1 MLSVLSTIRAKF
13 LIGLFVIFSVSFL
26 LLHHFVVRIIETSN
40 EKIITQD
47 LVQLKN
53 NSSIYV
59 KQAFM
64 INHFNT
70 DDMYF
75 QQMAEEMVRDLN
87 HVTSSDTSAYS
98 VEGELIFA
106 SDEARFL
113 SANPEDLQHAL
124 NGKTAYRIHYMD
136 EKAEVFY
143 AYPVIVEGKNVG
155 ILRFGKDF
163 SLLYEQRKHIL
174 DVFSSVTVAI
184 FVAAFVFSYLLSRNI
199 TIPLI
204 KLTRA
209 SSEVTNGN
217 LNIKIGFR
225 RKDEIGQLAHN
236 FGNMIVQIK
245 KQIQRIKTDRDRLEE
260 LNRHRKQF
268 FDNVTHELKTPLTS
282 IIGYAELIREV
293 GSRDEAFFAK
303 GMNHI
308 VNESRRLHEMVLQ
321 LLTLSRENGGQDA
334 METIEAGQILHDVCD
349 GMLLKA
355 QRYNKSVH
363 CEADENVILTADPD
377 KIRQVYINIIDNA
390 IKYGRSPSE
399 VHVKAEKLPEC
410 VLISVKNEGDT
421 IPPDALSK
429 IFEPFYRVNGQA
441 EREAGSCG
449 LGLSIS
455 KAIVEGMGGTIRM
468 DSAEQVTTVVIELPY
483 EASGEGEAR

>member
-1 MLSVLSTIRAKF
+1 MFWTIRAKF

-47 LVQLKN
+47 LIQLKN

-59 KQAFM
+59 KQAFL

-70 DDMYF
+70 DDVYF

-87 HVTSSDTSAYS
+87 HVTSSHTSAYS
-98 VEGELIFA
+98 VAGDLIFA
-106 SDEARFL
+106 SDEAKFL
-113 SANPEDLQHAL
+113 SANPDDLQYAL
-124 NGKTAYRIHYMD
+124 VGKTAYRIRYTD
-136 EKAEVFY
+136 QKAEVFY
-143 AYPVIVEGKNVG
+143 AYPVIVEGKKVG

-174 DVFSSVTVAI
+174 DVFSSVTIAI
-184 FVAAFVFSYLLSRNI
+184 FIAAFVFSYLLSRNI

-204 KLTRA
+204 KLTKA

-245 KQIQRIKTDRDRLEE
+245 KQIQRIKKDRDRLEE

-268 FDNVTHELKTPLTS
+268 FDHVTHELKTPLTS

-308 VNESRRLHEMVLQ
+308 VSESKRLHEMVLQ
-321 LLTLSRENGGQDA
+321 LLTLSRETGGQDA
-334 METIEAGQILHDVCD
+334 AETIEPGLILRDVCD

-355 QRYNKSVH
+355 QKYNKFIQ
-363 CEADENVILTADPD
+363 CEADENLSLVADPA
-377 KIRQVYINIIDNA
+377 KIRQLYINIIDNA
-390 IKYGRSPSE
+390 IKYGRSPST
-399 VHVKAEKLPEC
+399 VHVKAEKLPGF
-410 VLISVKNEGDT
+410 VRISVKNEGET
-421 IPPDALSK
+421 IPSGELAK
-429 IFEPFYRVNGQA
+429 IFEPFYRVSGPDD
-441 EREAGSCG
+441 REAGSSG

-455 KAIVEGMGGTIRM
+455 KAIVDGLGGTIGIR
-468 DSAEQVTTVVIELPY
+468 SAEQVTTVIIELPY
-483 EASGEGEAR
+483 EAAGEGEAG